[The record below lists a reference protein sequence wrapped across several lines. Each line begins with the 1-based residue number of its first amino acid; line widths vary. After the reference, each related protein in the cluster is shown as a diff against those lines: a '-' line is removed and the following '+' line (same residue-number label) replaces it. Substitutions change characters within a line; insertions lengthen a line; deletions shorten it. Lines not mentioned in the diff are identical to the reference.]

1 MSRDKSKRRGEKA
14 NSGNYWLDSIIEGKT
29 VLVPCD
35 METAD
40 ADECKAS
47 LPVCDTNAICQNTPD
62 SYICACKP
70 GVIADGRTCTA
81 VLSCEALGVEDP
93 NIIPDVQITASSNYL
108 SYYPHK
114 GRLNGDSGWCQQS
127 SRITDDYIQ
136 VDIGAGR
143 TVCGVATQGKANGSF
158 IKSYRLSFST
168 DGTSWTAYKE
178 QNVEKIFEA
187 NSDLNTII
195 KHTLNN
201 PVQARYIRFYPVTFS
216 QYPCM
221 RIEVFVQ

>member
-1 MSRDKSKRRGEKA
+1 M
-14 NSGNYWLDSIIEGKT
+14 
-29 VLVPCD
+29 
-35 METAD
+35 
-40 ADECKAS
+40 
-47 LPVCDTNAICQNTPD
+47 Q
-62 SYICACKP
+62 
-70 GVIADGRTCTA
+70 RTCWDNIKIGYEFTFLAA

-93 NIIPDVQITASSNYL
+93 NNIPDVQITASSNYL

-143 TVCGVATQGKANGSF
+143 TICGVATQGKANGSF

-178 QNVEKIFEA
+178 QNVEKVWNVTVRYFLCACAGWGRIYRLGIA
-187 NSDLNTII
+187 KIDVRII
-195 KHTLNN
+195 NN
-201 PVQARYIRFYPVTFS
+201 LQDRG
-216 QYPCM
+216 
-221 RIEVFVQ
+221 